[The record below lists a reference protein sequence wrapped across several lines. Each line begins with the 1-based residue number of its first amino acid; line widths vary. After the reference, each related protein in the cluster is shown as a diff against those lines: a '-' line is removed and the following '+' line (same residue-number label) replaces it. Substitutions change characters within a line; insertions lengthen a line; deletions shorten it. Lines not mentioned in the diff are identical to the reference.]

1 MRMLEDLDGKTTV
14 GPQCPARAPSALRLG
29 MPEDLQDSPIPR
41 GRFPCAQ
48 AHIQQQ
54 TLRLVK
60 SKKQWWYVA
69 NRDKPHL
76 SPWPL

>member
-1 MRMLEDLDGKTTV
+1 
-14 GPQCPARAPSALRLG
+14 